1 MIKEKL
7 TQINRNLRKKKKV
20 VSPSLSYLHGY
31 SKLDMKN
38 VIDNRKFGNA
48 VESFLSDKTKIQGK
62 ITLTEKDEIVSDDK
76 KFF

>member
-20 VSPSLSYLHGY
+20 VSPSPSYLHGY

-38 VIDNRKFGNA
+38 VIDNRKFGNI
-48 VESFLSDKTKIQGK
+48 VEPFLSDKYQIFYLFYQNHTNRKR
-62 ITLTEKDEIVSDDK
+62 
-76 KFF
+76 